1 MCQYGLVK
9 CIKCTTLM
17 QDITNRGNGMWGE
30 ITRWEAEYVELY
42 VLSAQLFH
50 RSEAVLKK

>member
-1 MCQYGLVK
+1 
-9 CIKCTTLM
+9 M